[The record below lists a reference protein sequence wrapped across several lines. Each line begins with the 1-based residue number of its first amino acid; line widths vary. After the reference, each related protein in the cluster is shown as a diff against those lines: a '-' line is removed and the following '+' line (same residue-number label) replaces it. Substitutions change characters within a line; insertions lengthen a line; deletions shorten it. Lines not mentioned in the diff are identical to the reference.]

1 MIANISLYSL
11 DDPRIDCCMTA
22 FIKVILS
29 MLAKMLMGDSL
40 LFGDLFLENRVCHF
54 KQIAGNVK
62 LYFLGK
68 PLKTKT
74 LSICRL
80 LNLHYKH

>member
-29 MLAKMLMGDSL
+29 MLAKMLMGDIV

-54 KQIAGNVK
+54 IISSK
-62 LYFLGK
+62 LQEMSN
-68 PLKTKT
+68 
-74 LSICRL
+74 SISWE
-80 LNLHYKH
+80 NH